1 MITQRSRVQELLKRL
16 LTLTETG
23 KLVWRKIG
31 STDYEVDVQTQQEH
45 IRFVLTLFP
54 SRLPTGRVRFM
65 PESAAPFMVSFRV
78 ESVSPTL
85 LLFDPKRE
93 EPILRLQ
100 ADELDKE
107 NQQLLERLYE
117 IVEEPE
123 TIEATKF
130 MEQALAALE
139 TVEKT

>member
-1 MITQRSRVQELLKRL
+1 MVTQQSRVQELLKRL
-16 LTLTETG
+16 LSLTETG

-31 STDYEVDVQTQQEH
+31 STDYEADVQTHQER

-54 SRLPTGRVRFM
+54 SQLPTRRIRFV
-65 PESAAPFMVSFRV
+65 PESVAPYMVSFRV

-100 ADELDKE
+100 ATELDEE